1 MYQHSLTA
9 EFGII
14 AVAVCNE
21 LLNTLVARDIISPK
35 DVRDILERSIQEVRA
50 FPTEP
55 TMRAADLIEGELLPR
70 FTESG
75 RE

>member
-1 MYQHSLTA
+1 MYQHSFTA

-21 LLNTLVARDIISPK
+21 LLKTLVGRDIISPK
-35 DVRDILERSIQEVRA
+35 DVRDILERAIHEVRA

-55 TMRAADLIEGELLPR
+55 AIRAADLIEGELLPR

-75 RE
+75 GE